1 MNKTLDQCF
10 ALEDG
15 KGRTADC
22 RVRCFVPTQGEAMKE
37 AVLLLTWLPS
47 SPDFVTGPWLET
59 IISGFR
65 EGLADV
71 RAELD
76 FLLIEHYAPSR
87 YVQGGVEL
95 DFEEELG
102 LVLFKDLT
110 PSCNSAAANLR
121 AGKRKNRTSDNA
133 TAVRDRRS
141 VYWLPMCREAVE
153 DVVGES
159 LDASTPEPL
168 YSVKAREVVA

>member
-15 KGRTADC
+15 NGRTADC
-22 RVRCFVPTQGEAMKE
+22 RIRCFVPTRSEAMKE

-47 SPDFVTGPWLET
+47 APDFATGPWLET

-65 EGLADV
+65 KGLADV
-71 RAELD
+71 RTELD

-121 AGKRKNRTSDNA
+121 AGKRKARIADNA
-133 TAVRDRRS
+133 SAVRERRS

-159 LDASTPEPL
+159 LDAPTPEPL
-168 YSVKAREVVA
+168 YSVKESKVVA

>member
-1 MNKTLDQCF
+1 MKKSLDQCF

-15 KGRTADC
+15 KGRTAEC

-47 SPDFVTGPWLET
+47 APDFVTGPWLET

-65 EGLADV
+65 GGLEDV
-71 RAELD
+71 QCELD
-76 FLLIEHYAPSR
+76 FLLIEHYAASHYR
-87 YVQGGVEL
+87 QNGLEL
-95 DFEEELG
+95 EFEEEIG

-121 AGKRKNRTSDNA
+121 AGKRKARIADNA
-133 TAVRDRRS
+133 SAVRERRS

-159 LDASTPEPL
+159 LDAPTPEAL
-168 YSVKAREVVA
+168 YSVKEREVVA